1 MGDFRQKTGKGRR
14 ESVNKLYTKTL
25 LYAYPKLTK
34 IVAEIDDVIDRILLT
49 SMENY
54 KPCIDLCEKIM
65 AYKLQKQKIIEIKK
79 MVERALTKLNAKQM
93 DFLDYKYFR
102 LKPKSYHA
110 EYDRTSRA
118 YFRQQIE
125 VIKKMSERFET
136 VGLNSDFFE
145 KECLSIRLF
154 SILFGLVVE
163 QEKKCRKNK
172 SELEKRTKKKAN
184 LTVQKKTA

>member
-1 MGDFRQKTGKGRR
+1 MGDFRKKQAKEG

-54 KPCIDLCEKIM
+54 TPCVDLCDKII
-65 AYKLQKQKIIEIKK
+65 AYKLQKQKIIEIKGK
-79 MVERALTKLNAKQM
+79 VERALSKLNVKQL

-102 LKPKSYHA
+102 LKPRSYHA

-125 VIKKMSERFET
+125 VVKKMSERFEI

-154 SILFGLVVE
+154 SILLGLVIE
-163 QEKKCRKNK
+163 NEKKCRKNK
-172 SELEKRTKKKAN
+172 TELEKRTKKKAT
-184 LTVQKKTA
+184 LSTQKKSA

>member
-1 MGDFRQKTGKGRR
+1 M
-14 ESVNKLYTKTL
+14 NKLYTKTL

-34 IVAEIDDVIDRILLT
+34 IVTEIDEVIDRILLT

-79 MVERALTKLNAKQM
+79 MIERALTKLNSKQM

-125 VIKKMSERFET
+125 VIKKTSERFEM

-145 KECLSIRLF
+145 KECLTIRLF
-154 SILFGLVVE
+154 SILLALVIE
-163 QEKKCRKNK
+163 NEKKCRKNK
-172 SELEKRTKKKAN
+172 TKLEKRTMSKTI
-184 LTVQKKTA
+184 LTEQKKTA